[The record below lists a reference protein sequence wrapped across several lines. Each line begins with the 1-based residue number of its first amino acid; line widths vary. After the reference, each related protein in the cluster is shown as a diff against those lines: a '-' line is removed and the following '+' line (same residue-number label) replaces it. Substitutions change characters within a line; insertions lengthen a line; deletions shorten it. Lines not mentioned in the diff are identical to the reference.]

1 MPNKKNGETGSTRS
15 TESTGAAPAPAPMTS
30 LLIIEDDDNISTAIE
45 QYFSRAGFSVS
56 TAADGIA
63 GIEAAAKN
71 RPDVVVLDLMLPKM
85 DGLAVCKDLRQKNPQ
100 MPILMLTAKD
110 EVVDRVLGL

>member
-1 MPNKKNGETGSTRS
+1 MLNRNNGEKGNSHLLDAA
-15 TESTGAAPAPAPMTS
+15 GAALAPAPMTS

-45 QYFSRAGFSVS
+45 QYFSRAGFTVN

-71 RPDVVVLDLMLPKM
+71 RQDVVVLDLMLPKM

-100 MPILMLTAKD
+100 MPI
-110 EVVDRVLGL
+110 